1 MDALLNI
8 VLALPLAGFWVVVG
22 AIAVVALMGG
32 WLIR

>member
-8 VLALPLAGFWVVVG
+8 VLALPLAGFLVVVG
-22 AIAVVALMGG
+22 AIVVVALMGG